1 MCKHK
6 SNSTPHFR
14 NVKLPPFF
22 CICSI
27 EKQENALISD
37 RRLLLAVPVSN
48 SVLMALERR
57 AFYRVT
63 CIILYNSNGYSSEKI
78 HFWPHVGV
86 FKAIKRLRGLIS
98 GGASF
103 EILVRLRG
111 VYFFGVDFYCIFG
124 RFEEIIPNSKSQKVV
139 RFEPHGPH
147 SERRPCQMVIKS
159 FNFSIHD

>member
-14 NVKLPPFF
+14 NVKLLPFF

-57 AFYRVT
+57 AFLQGDPNQTLLIQMGITLKRYISDLTLEFLKPQRV
-63 CIILYNSNGYSSEKI
+63 
-78 HFWPHVGV
+78 
-86 FKAIKRLRGLIS
+86 
-98 GGASF
+98 
-103 EILVRLRG
+103 
-111 VYFFGVDFYCIFG
+111 
-124 RFEEIIPNSKSQKVV
+124 
-139 RFEPHGPH
+139 
-147 SERRPCQMVIKS
+147 
-159 FNFSIHD
+159 

>member
-86 FKAIKRLRGLIS
+86 FKAIKRLRGLRLITNIYFSCLFTIFVINVGLLNAFWIYQFAIRKVMSSELLPFGLAVLIS
-98 GGASF
+98 FTPVS
-103 EILVRLRG
+103 
-111 VYFFGVDFYCIFG
+111 Y
-124 RFEEIIPNSKSQKVV
+124 Q
-139 RFEPHGPH
+139 
-147 SERRPCQMVIKS
+147 IKA
-159 FNFSIHD
+159 